1 METDHTPVMQDAL
14 FAHELRLA
22 IGPAR
27 IEVRC
32 NDPVFYGMLEEW
44 CGLFRTHGAPHYRL
58 DIALRHERSVAEIQ
72 RIIPTLHV
80 HARDG
85 GFATDPPLWRAE
97 YHPATR
103 CLRFETEREF
113 FHPSI
118 QPRFL
123 NILLSSLYN
132 SYCDEVTCGHR
143 EAYLVHGCGVALDER
158 AFLFT
163 GPSGAGKTTIAGL
176 APEHTVMNDEVVLVR
191 VRDRAVEIAGT
202 PLLGGIN
209 RRSLTAAPL
218 AAVFVLRHG
227 PEPSLRVVEPRE
239 AYPRFLSQVFDLAPV
254 MSSGTGRMRWLEQRM
269 DLAGAVLDR
278 LPCYELTFRPDD
290 SFWPVIRALDL

>member
-1 METDHTPVMQDAL
+1 MDTDRAPVMQDER
-14 FAHELRLA
+14 FAFELRVA
-22 IGPAR
+22 IGPA
-27 IEVRC
+27 IVALRC
-32 NDPVFYGMLEEW
+32 DDPQFHDMLETW
-44 CGLFRTHGAPHYRL
+44 CGLFHTRGDPHYRL
-58 DIALRHERSVAEIQ
+58 DLILHNERSVAEIQ
-72 RIIPTLHV
+72 RLLPTLHV

-85 GFATDPPLWRAE
+85 GFVTDPPLWRAK

-103 CLRFETEREF
+103 CLRFESEREF

-132 SYCDEVTCGHR
+132 SYCDELASRR
-143 EAYLVHGCGVALDER
+143 EAYLVHGCGVALDGR

-176 APEHTVMNDEVVLVR
+176 APEHTVLNDEVVLVR
-191 VRDRAVEIAGT
+191 VKQRAVRIAGT

-209 RRSLTAAPL
+209 RRSRATAPL
-218 AAVFVLRHG
+218 AAVILLRHG
-227 PEPSLRVVEPRE
+227 AEPSLRPVESRE

-254 MSSGTGRMRWLEQRM
+254 MSTGADRMRWLEQRM
-269 DLAGAVLDR
+269 DLACAVLDR

-290 SFWPVIRALDL
+290 SFWPIIRALDI